1 MKARAGLPTI
11 PVSALRIGLYIHLD
25 LGWMSHPFALS
36 HFKIQSAEQ
45 IATIRSLGLATVRWN
60 EALSDP
66 AVEPA
71 PASEPADTA
80 APAPA
85 DPAAGPPL
93 ALLPAEA
100 PPSSQSVAQRAA
112 LDGDRAALAL
122 CEQQFNEAAL
132 ALRAV
137 HGQVI
142 DTPDQARSAA
152 QALTDALLDKMLG
165 AGELCIRLL
174 GEPAGDRQMAHAL
187 NVSILSLLMGRT
199 FGWPEREMK
208 DLGLGALLHD
218 VGKLDLPERVRQRD
232 EGFTAAETRYYE
244 EHVARGVAQ
253 ARRMGLSAGALLV
266 IGQHHEM
273 ADKSGFPLKLGSER
287 MTPAARI
294 VAMVNRYDRL
304 CNPSRPHL
312 ALTPHE
318 AVSLMFAQY
327 QSKFDTS
334 ILGAFVKMMGVYPP
348 GSVVQLTDERLGIVV
363 SVNSARPLKPRVQVY
378 QPGATA
384 DDTLVLDLES
394 LPGVGIRRSLKP
406 QALPRAA
413 MEALAPR
420 TRVAY
425 FFESMASQASD
436 STPGELAA

>member
-11 PVSALRIGLYIHLD
+11 PVDALRIGLYIHLE

-36 HFKIQSAEQ
+36 HFKIASDDQ
-45 IATIRSLGLATVRWN
+45 IATIRGLGLKVVRWN

-66 AVEPA
+66 
-71 PASEPADTA
+71 
-80 APAPA
+80 
-85 DPAAGPPL
+85 PPEV
-93 ALLPAEA
+93 AEA
-100 PPSSQSVAQRAA
+100 PVLPQAPARPLPRQAAPPDAVTAQARADREA
-112 LDGDRAALAL
+112 IERDRATLAV
-122 CEQQFNEAAL
+122 CEQQFSEAAG
-132 ALRAV
+132 ALRDIHDRLV
-137 HGQVI
+137 E
-142 DTPDQARSAA
+142 TPDQARDAA
-152 QALTDALLDKMLG
+152 VALTTALLDKMLG
-165 AGELCIRLL
+165 EHELCIRLL
-174 GEPAGDRQMAHAL
+174 GEPSGDRHMAHAL
-187 NVSILSLLMGRT
+187 NVGIVSLLMGRT
-199 FGWPEREMK
+199 FGWGAKEMT
-208 DLGLGALLHD
+208 DLGMGALLHD
-218 VGKLDLPERVRQRD
+218 VGKLELPERVRQRD
-232 EGFTAAETRYYE
+232 DHFSAAENRFYE

-294 VAMVNRYDRL
+294 VALVNRYDRL

-327 QSKFDTS
+327 QNKFDTS

-378 QPGATA
+378 QPGRAA
-384 DDTLVLDLES
+384 EDTPVLDLEAVAG
-394 LPGVGIRRSLKP
+394 LGIRRSLKP
-406 QALPRAA
+406 QSLPRPAL
-413 MEALAPR
+413 EALSPR

-425 FFESMASQASD
+425 YFEATPMPGSPAPPREMAA
-436 STPGELAA
+436 